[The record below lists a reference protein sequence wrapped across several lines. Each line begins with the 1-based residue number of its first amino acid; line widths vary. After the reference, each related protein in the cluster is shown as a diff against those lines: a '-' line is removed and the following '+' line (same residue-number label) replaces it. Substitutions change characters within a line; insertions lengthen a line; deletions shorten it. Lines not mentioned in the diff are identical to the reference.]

1 MTGASPEA
9 YVDACG
15 LSAVYEDGMEK
26 MRRDAD
32 GAIDTDEMR
41 CDCKASRHALHVCSV
56 EDEAVAFA
64 CQLVNVGSFHEI
76 LTVGTQLW
84 P

>member
-1 MTGASPEA
+1 
-9 YVDACG
+9 
-15 LSAVYEDGMEK
+15 MER

-32 GAIDTDEMR
+32 DVIDTDKMR
-41 CDCKASRHALHVCSV
+41 CDCKASCHVLHVCSV
-56 EDEAVAFA
+56 EDDALAR
-64 CQLVNVGSFHEI
+64 QLVNVGSYHEI